1 MYCLS
6 IVLWFVFLV
15 ATNSDAPMLDNLQ
28 DLQEQDFEQFEQQGK
43 CP

>member
-1 MYCLS
+1 MYYLF

-15 ATNSDAPMLDNLQ
+15 AVDSDVPMLDNLY
-28 DLQEQDFEQFEQQGK
+28 DLQDEDFEQFEQQGR